1 MNKGILSMENVI
13 EIKNVSK
20 SFKSYKVLNDI
31 NISIEKGSVCGFVG
45 LNGSGKTLLMK
56 VIAGF
61 LKPDCGT
68 VLVQGKEV
76 GKVVDFPED
85 IGVII
90 ETPSFMPYLS
100 GYKNLYDLYSIKGIP
115 DKEKIRKTMQLVGL
129 DPHDKKFVFKYSLG
143 MRQRLGI
150 AQAIMEEQSLLILD
164 EPMNGLDKKGV
175 EQMRT
180 LFLRLKEA
188 GKTIVIASHNQ
199 ADIDY
204 LCDKVYELDNGNII
218 DVRSF

>member
-1 MNKGILSMENVI
+1 MENVI
-13 EIKNVSK
+13 ETKNMSK
-20 SFKSYKVLNDI
+20 SFKRNKVLNDI

-76 GKVVDFPED
+76 GKEVDFPED

-90 ETPSFMPYLS
+90 ETPSFMPYIS

-129 DPHDKKFVFKYSLG
+129 DPDDKKFVFKYSLG

-175 EQMRT
+175 EEMRT

-188 GKTIVIASHNQ
+188 GRTIVIASHNQ

>member
-1 MNKGILSMENVI
+1 MENVV
-13 EIKNVSK
+13 EIKNMNK
-20 SFKSYKVLNDI
+20 SFKGNKVLNDI

-68 VLVQGKEV
+68 VLVQGKEI
-76 GKVVDFPED
+76 GKEVDFPED

-90 ETPSFMPYLS
+90 ETPSFMPYIS
-100 GYKNLYDLYSIKGIP
+100 GYKNLYNLYSIKGVP
-115 DKEKIRKTMQLVGL
+115 DKVKIRETMQLVGL
-129 DPHDKKFVFKYSLG
+129 NPDDKKWVSKYSLG

-150 AQAIMEEQSLLILD
+150 AQAIMEEQSLLVLD

-175 EQMRT
+175 EEMRT
-180 LFLRLKEA
+180 LFVRLKEA
-188 GKTIVIASHNQ
+188 GRTIVIASHNQ

-204 LCDKVYELDNGNII
+204 LCDKVYELDNGNVI
-218 DVRSF
+218 DVRCLKDFE

>member
-1 MNKGILSMENVI
+1 MENVI
-13 EIKNVSK
+13 EIKNMSK
-20 SFKSYKVLNDI
+20 SFKRNKVLNDI

-76 GKVVDFPED
+76 GKEVDFPED

-90 ETPSFMPYLS
+90 ETPSFMPYIS

-129 DPHDKKFVFKYSLG
+129 DPDDKKFVFKYSLG
-143 MRQRLGI
+143 MSKSINFSCRFI
-150 AQAIMEEQSLLILD
+150 
-164 EPMNGLDKKGV
+164 
-175 EQMRT
+175 
-180 LFLRLKEA
+180 
-188 GKTIVIASHNQ
+188 
-199 ADIDY
+199 DI
-204 LCDKVYELDNGNII
+204 
-218 DVRSF
+218 R

>member
-1 MNKGILSMENVI
+1 MENVI
-13 EIKNVSK
+13 EIKNMSK
-20 SFKSYKVLNDI
+20 SFKGNKVLNDI

-61 LKPDCGT
+61 LKPDSGT
-68 VLVQGKEV
+68 VLVQGREV
-76 GKVVDFPED
+76 GKEVDFPED

-90 ETPSFMPYLS
+90 ETPSFMPYIS
-100 GYKNLYDLYSIKGIP
+100 GYKNLYDLYSIKGTP

-129 DPHDKKFVFKYSLG
+129 DPDDKKFVFKYSLG

-150 AQAIMEEQSLLILD
+150 VQAIMEEQSLLILD

-175 EQMRT
+175 EEMRT

-188 GKTIVIASHNQ
+188 GRTIVIASHNQ

-204 LCDKVYELDNGNII
+204 LCNKVYELDNGNII

>member
-1 MNKGILSMENVI
+1 MENVI
-13 EIKNVSK
+13 EIKNMSK
-20 SFKSYKVLNDI
+20 SFKRNKVLNDI
-31 NISIEKGSVCGFVG
+31 NISVEKGSVCGFVG

-76 GKVVDFPED
+76 GKEVDFPED

-90 ETPSFMPYLS
+90 ETPSFMPYIS

-129 DPHDKKFVFKYSLG
+129 DPDDKKFVFKYSLG

-175 EQMRT
+175 EEMRT

>member
-1 MNKGILSMENVI
+1 MENVI
-13 EIKNVSK
+13 EIKNMSK
-20 SFKSYKVLNDI
+20 SFKRNKVLNDI

-76 GKVVDFPED
+76 GKEVDFPED

-90 ETPSFMPYLS
+90 ETPSFMPYIS

-129 DPHDKKFVFKYSLG
+129 DPDDKKFVFKYSLG

-175 EQMRT
+175 EEMRT

-188 GKTIVIASHNQ
+188 GRTIVIASHNQ

>member
-1 MNKGILSMENVI
+1 MENVI
-13 EIKNVSK
+13 EIKNMSK
-20 SFKSYKVLNDI
+20 SFKRNKVLNDI

-76 GKVVDFPED
+76 GKEVDFPED

-90 ETPSFMPYLS
+90 ETPSFMPYIS

-115 DKEKIRKTMQLVGL
+115 DKEKIRQTMQLVGL
-129 DPHDKKFVFKYSLG
+129 NPDDKKFVFKYSLG

-164 EPMNGLDKKGV
+164 EPMNGIDKKGV
-175 EQMRT
+175 EEMRT

-188 GKTIVIASHNQ
+188 GRTIVIASHNQ

-204 LCDKVYELDNGNII
+204 LCDKVYELDNGKII

>member
-1 MNKGILSMENVI
+1 MENVI
-13 EIKNVSK
+13 EIKNMSK
-20 SFKSYKVLNDI
+20 SFKGNKVLNDI

-76 GKVVDFPED
+76 GKEVDFPED

-90 ETPSFMPYLS
+90 ETPSFMPYIS

-129 DPHDKKFVFKYSLG
+129 DPDDKKFVSKYSLG

-175 EQMRT
+175 EEMRS

-188 GKTIVIASHNQ
+188 GKTIVIASHIQ

-218 DVRSF
+218 DIRSF

>member
-1 MNKGILSMENVI
+1 MENVI
-13 EIKNVSK
+13 EIKNMSK
-20 SFKSYKVLNDI
+20 SFKGNKVLNDI
-31 NISIEKGSVCGFVG
+31 NISVEKGSVCGFVG

-76 GKVVDFPED
+76 GKEVDFPED

-90 ETPSFMPYLS
+90 ETPSFMPYIS

-129 DPHDKKFVFKYSLG
+129 DPDDKKFVFKYSLG

-175 EQMRT
+175 EEMRT

>member
-1 MNKGILSMENVI
+1 MENVI
-13 EIKNVSK
+13 EIKNMSK
-20 SFKSYKVLNDI
+20 FFKGNKVLNDI

-76 GKVVDFPED
+76 GKEVDFPED
-85 IGVII
+85 MGVII
-90 ETPSFMPYLS
+90 ETPSFMPYIS

-129 DPHDKKFVFKYSLG
+129 NPDDKKLVSKYSLG

-175 EQMRT
+175 EEMRS

-188 GKTIVIASHNQ
+188 GKTIVIASHIQ

-218 DVRSF
+218 DIRSF

>member
-1 MNKGILSMENVI
+1 MENVI
-13 EIKNVSK
+13 EIKNMSK
-20 SFKSYKVLNDI
+20 FFKGNKVLNDI

-76 GKVVDFPED
+76 GKEVDFPED

-90 ETPSFMPYLS
+90 ETPSFMPYIS

-129 DPHDKKFVFKYSLG
+129 NPDDKKLVSKYSLG

-175 EQMRT
+175 EEMRS

-188 GKTIVIASHNQ
+188 GKTIVIASHIQ

-218 DVRSF
+218 DIRSF

>member
-1 MNKGILSMENVI
+1 MSKGINMENVI
-13 EIKNVSK
+13 EIKNMSK
-20 SFKSYKVLNDI
+20 SFKGNKVLNDI

-45 LNGSGKTLLMK
+45 LNGSVKTLLMK

-76 GKVVDFPED
+76 GKEVDFPED

-90 ETPSFMPYLS
+90 ETPSFMPYIS

-129 DPHDKKFVFKYSLG
+129 DPDDKKFVSKYSLG

-175 EQMRT
+175 EEMRT

-218 DVRSF
+218 DIRSF

>member
-1 MNKGILSMENVI
+1 MENVI
-13 EIKNVSK
+13 EIKNMSK
-20 SFKSYKVLNDI
+20 SFKGNKVLNDI

-76 GKVVDFPED
+76 GKEVDFPED

-90 ETPSFMPYLS
+90 ETPSFMPYIS

-115 DKEKIRKTMQLVGL
+115 GKEKIRKTMQLVGL
-129 DPHDKKFVFKYSLG
+129 NPDDKKLVSKYSLG

-175 EQMRT
+175 EEMRS

-188 GKTIVIASHNQ
+188 GKTIVIASHIQ

-218 DVRSF
+218 DIRSF

>member
-1 MNKGILSMENVI
+1 MENVI
-13 EIKNVSK
+13 EIKNMSK
-20 SFKSYKVLNDI
+20 SFKSHKVLNDI

-76 GKVVDFPED
+76 GKEVDFPED

-90 ETPSFMPYLS
+90 ETPSFMPYIS

-129 DPHDKKFVFKYSLG
+129 DPDDKKFVYKYSLG

-175 EQMRT
+175 EEMRT

-188 GKTIVIASHNQ
+188 GRTIVIASHNQ

-218 DVRSF
+218 DVRSL

>member
-1 MNKGILSMENVI
+1 MENVV
-13 EIKNVSK
+13 EIKNMNK
-20 SFKSYKVLNDI
+20 SFKGNKVLNDI

-68 VLVQGKEV
+68 VLVQGKEI
-76 GKVVDFPED
+76 GKEVDFPED

-90 ETPSFMPYLS
+90 ETPSFMPYIS
-100 GYKNLYDLYSIKGIP
+100 GYKNLYNLYSIKGIP
-115 DKEKIRKTMQLVGL
+115 DKVKIQETMQLVGL
-129 DPHDKKFVFKYSLG
+129 NPDDKKWVSKYSLG
-143 MRQRLGI
+143 MRQRSGI
-150 AQAIMEEQSLLILD
+150 AQAIMEEQSLLVLD

-175 EQMRT
+175 EEMRA
-180 LFLRLKEA
+180 LFVRLKEA
-188 GKTIVIASHNQ
+188 GRTIVIASHNQ

-218 DVRSF
+218 DVRCSKDFE

>member
-1 MNKGILSMENVI
+1 M
-13 EIKNVSK
+13 
-20 SFKSYKVLNDI
+20 
-31 NISIEKGSVCGFVG
+31 
-45 LNGSGKTLLMK
+45 
-56 VIAGF
+56 
-61 LKPDCGT
+61 
-68 VLVQGKEV
+68 VQGKEV
-76 GKVVDFPED
+76 GKEVDFPED

-90 ETPSFMPYLS
+90 ETPSFMPYIS

-115 DKEKIRKTMQLVGL
+115 DKEKIRQTMQLVGL
-129 DPHDKKFVFKYSLG
+129 NPDDKKFVFKYSLG

-175 EQMRT
+175 EEMRT

-188 GKTIVIASHNQ
+188 GRTIVIASHNQ

-204 LCDKVYELDNGNII
+204 LCDKVYELDNGKII

>member
-1 MNKGILSMENVI
+1 MENVI
-13 EIKNVSK
+13 EIKNMSK
-20 SFKSYKVLNDI
+20 SFKGNKVLNDI

-76 GKVVDFPED
+76 GKEVDFPED

-90 ETPSFMPYLS
+90 ETPSFMPYIS

-129 DPHDKKFVFKYSLG
+129 DPDDKKFVSKYSLG

-175 EQMRT
+175 EEMRT

-218 DVRSF
+218 DIRSF

>member
-1 MNKGILSMENVI
+1 MENVI

-20 SFKSYKVLNDI
+20 SFKSHKVLNDI

-61 LKPDCGT
+61 LKPDRGT

-76 GKVVDFPED
+76 GKEVDFPED

-90 ETPSFMPYLS
+90 ETPSFMPYIS

-115 DKEKIRKTMQLVGL
+115 DKEKIRQTMQLVGL
-129 DPHDKKFVFKYSLG
+129 NPDDKKFVFKYSLG

-175 EQMRT
+175 EEMRT

-188 GKTIVIASHNQ
+188 GRTIVIASHNQ

>member
-1 MNKGILSMENVI
+1 MENVI
-13 EIKNVSK
+13 EIKNMSK
-20 SFKSYKVLNDI
+20 SFKGNKVLNDI

-76 GKVVDFPED
+76 GKEVDFPED

-90 ETPSFMPYLS
+90 ETPSFMPYIS
-100 GYKNLYDLYSIKGIP
+100 GYKNLYDLYSIKGLP

-129 DPHDKKFVFKYSLG
+129 DPDDKKFVSKYSLG

-175 EQMRT
+175 EEMRT

-218 DVRSF
+218 DIRSF

>member
-1 MNKGILSMENVI
+1 MENVI
-13 EIKNVSK
+13 EIKNMGK
-20 SFKSYKVLNDI
+20 SFKGNKVLNDI

-76 GKVVDFPED
+76 GKEVDFPED

-90 ETPSFMPYLS
+90 ETPSFMPYIS

-129 DPHDKKFVFKYSLG
+129 DPDDKKFVFKYSLG

-175 EQMRT
+175 EEMRN

-188 GKTIVIASHNQ
+188 GRTIVIASHNQ

>member
-1 MNKGILSMENVI
+1 MENVI
-13 EIKNVSK
+13 EIKNMSK
-20 SFKSYKVLNDI
+20 SFKGNKVLNDI

-61 LKPDCGT
+61 LKPDSGT
-68 VLVQGKEV
+68 VLVQGREV
-76 GKVVDFPED
+76 GKEVDFPED

-90 ETPSFMPYLS
+90 ETPSFMPYIS
-100 GYKNLYDLYSIKGIP
+100 GYKNLYDLYSIKGTP

-129 DPHDKKFVFKYSLG
+129 DPDDKKFVFKYSLG

-175 EQMRT
+175 EEMRT
-180 LFLRLKEA
+180 LFLQLKEA
-188 GKTIVIASHNQ
+188 GRTIVIASHNQ

>member
-1 MNKGILSMENVI
+1 MENVI
-13 EIKNVSK
+13 EIKNMSK
-20 SFKSYKVLNDI
+20 SFKRNKVLNDI
-31 NISIEKGSVCGFVG
+31 SISIEKGSVCGFVG

-76 GKVVDFPED
+76 GKEVDFPED

-90 ETPSFMPYLS
+90 ETPSFMPYIS

-115 DKEKIRKTMQLVGL
+115 DKEKIRQTMQLVGL
-129 DPHDKKFVFKYSLG
+129 NPDDKKFVFKYSLG

-175 EQMRT
+175 EEMRT

-188 GKTIVIASHNQ
+188 GRTIVIASHNQ

-204 LCDKVYELDNGNII
+204 LCDKVYELDNGKII

>member
-1 MNKGILSMENVI
+1 MENVI
-13 EIKNVSK
+13 EIKNMSK
-20 SFKSYKVLNDI
+20 SFKGNKVLNDI

-61 LKPDCGT
+61 LKPDSGT
-68 VLVQGKEV
+68 VLVQGREV
-76 GKVVDFPED
+76 GKEVDFPED

-90 ETPSFMPYLS
+90 ETPSFMPYIS
-100 GYKNLYDLYSIKGIP
+100 GYKNLYDLYSIKGTP

-129 DPHDKKFVFKYSLG
+129 DPDDKKFVFKYSLG

-175 EQMRT
+175 EEMRT

-188 GKTIVIASHNQ
+188 GRTIVIASHNQ

-204 LCDKVYELDNGNII
+204 LCNKVYELDNGNII

>member
-1 MNKGILSMENVI
+1 MENVI
-13 EIKNVSK
+13 EIKNMSK
-20 SFKSYKVLNDI
+20 SFKSHKVLNDI

-76 GKVVDFPED
+76 GKEVDFPED

-90 ETPSFMPYLS
+90 ETPSFMPYIS

-129 DPHDKKFVFKYSLG
+129 DPDNKKFVFKYSLG

-175 EQMRT
+175 EEMRT

-188 GKTIVIASHNQ
+188 GRTIVIASHNQ

-218 DVRSF
+218 DVRSL

>member
-1 MNKGILSMENVI
+1 MENVI
-13 EIKNVSK
+13 EIKNMSK
-20 SFKSYKVLNDI
+20 SFKRNKVLNDI

-76 GKVVDFPED
+76 GKEVDFPED

-90 ETPSFMPYLS
+90 ETPSFMPYIS

-129 DPHDKKFVFKYSLG
+129 DPDDKKFVFKFSLG

-175 EQMRT
+175 EEMRT

-188 GKTIVIASHNQ
+188 GRTIVIASHNQ

>member
-1 MNKGILSMENVI
+1 MENVI
-13 EIKNVSK
+13 EIKNMSK
-20 SFKSYKVLNDI
+20 SFKRNKVLNDI

-76 GKVVDFPED
+76 GKEVDFPED

-90 ETPSFMPYLS
+90 ETPSFMPYIS

-115 DKEKIRKTMQLVGL
+115 DKEKIRQTMQLVGL
-129 DPHDKKFVFKYSLG
+129 NPDDKKFVFKYSLG

-175 EQMRT
+175 EEMRT

-188 GKTIVIASHNQ
+188 GRTIVSASHNQ

-204 LCDKVYELDNGNII
+204 LCDKVYELDNGKII

>member
-1 MNKGILSMENVI
+1 MENVI
-13 EIKNVSK
+13 EIKNMSK
-20 SFKSYKVLNDI
+20 SFKSHKVLNDI

-76 GKVVDFPED
+76 GKEVDFPDD

-90 ETPSFMPYLS
+90 ETPSFMPYIS

-129 DPHDKKFVFKYSLG
+129 DPDDKKFVYKYSLG

-175 EQMRT
+175 EEMRT

-188 GKTIVIASHNQ
+188 GRTIVIASHNQ

-218 DVRSF
+218 DVRSL

>member
-1 MNKGILSMENVI
+1 MEYVI
-13 EIKNVSK
+13 EIKNMSK
-20 SFKSYKVLNDI
+20 SFKRNKVLNDI

-76 GKVVDFPED
+76 GKEVDFPED

-90 ETPSFMPYLS
+90 ETPSFMPYIS

-129 DPHDKKFVFKYSLG
+129 DPDDKKFVFKYSLG

-175 EQMRT
+175 EEMRT

-188 GKTIVIASHNQ
+188 GRTIVIASHNQ

>member
-1 MNKGILSMENVI
+1 MENVI

-20 SFKSYKVLNDI
+20 SFKSHKVLNDI

-61 LKPDCGT
+61 LKPDRGT

-76 GKVVDFPED
+76 GKEVDFPED

-90 ETPSFMPYLS
+90 ETPSFMPYIS

-115 DKEKIRKTMQLVGL
+115 DKEKIRQTMQLVGL
-129 DPHDKKFVFKYSLG
+129 DPDDKKFVFKFSLG

-175 EQMRT
+175 EEMRT

-188 GKTIVIASHNQ
+188 GRTIVIASHNQ

-218 DVRSF
+218 DVRSFM

>member
-1 MNKGILSMENVI
+1 M
-13 EIKNVSK
+13 SK
-20 SFKSYKVLNDI
+20 SFKSHKVLNDI

-61 LKPDCGT
+61 LKPDRGT

-76 GKVVDFPED
+76 GKEVDFPED

-90 ETPSFMPYLS
+90 ETPSFMPYIS

-115 DKEKIRKTMQLVGL
+115 DKEKIRQTMQLVGL
-129 DPHDKKFVFKYSLG
+129 DPDDKKFVFKYSLG

-175 EQMRT
+175 EEMRT

-188 GKTIVIASHNQ
+188 GRTIVIASHNQ

>member
-1 MNKGILSMENVI
+1 MENVI
-13 EIKNVSK
+13 EIKNMSK
-20 SFKSYKVLNDI
+20 SFKGNKVLNDI

-76 GKVVDFPED
+76 GKEVDFPED

-90 ETPSFMPYLS
+90 ETPSFMPYIS

-129 DPHDKKFVFKYSLG
+129 NPDDKKLVSKYSLG

-175 EQMRT
+175 EEMRS

-188 GKTIVIASHNQ
+188 GKTIVIASHIQ

-218 DVRSF
+218 DIRSF

>member
-1 MNKGILSMENVI
+1 MENVI

-20 SFKSYKVLNDI
+20 SFKSHKVLNDI

-61 LKPDCGT
+61 LKPDRGT

-76 GKVVDFPED
+76 GKEVDFPED

-90 ETPSFMPYLS
+90 ETPSFMPYIS

-115 DKEKIRKTMQLVGL
+115 DKEKIRQTMQLVGL
-129 DPHDKKFVFKYSLG
+129 DPDDKKFVFKYSLG

-175 EQMRT
+175 EEMRT

-188 GKTIVIASHNQ
+188 GRTIVIASHNQ

>member
-1 MNKGILSMENVI
+1 MENVI
-13 EIKNVSK
+13 EIKNMSK
-20 SFKSYKVLNDI
+20 SFKRNKVLNDI
-31 NISIEKGSVCGFVG
+31 NISIEKGSVYGFVG

-76 GKVVDFPED
+76 GKEVDFPED

-90 ETPSFMPYLS
+90 ETPSFMPYIS

-115 DKEKIRKTMQLVGL
+115 DKEKIRQTMQLVGL
-129 DPHDKKFVFKYSLG
+129 NPDDKKFVFKYSLG

-175 EQMRT
+175 EEMRT

-188 GKTIVIASHNQ
+188 GRTIVIASHNQ

-204 LCDKVYELDNGNII
+204 LCDKVYELDNGKII

>member
-1 MNKGILSMENVI
+1 MENVI
-13 EIKNVSK
+13 EIKNMSK
-20 SFKSYKVLNDI
+20 FFKGNKVLNDI

-76 GKVVDFPED
+76 GKEVDFPED

-90 ETPSFMPYLS
+90 ETPSFMPYIS

-129 DPHDKKFVFKYSLG
+129 NPDDKKLVSKYSLG

-164 EPMNGLDKKGV
+164 EPMNGLDNKGV
-175 EQMRT
+175 EEMRS

-188 GKTIVIASHNQ
+188 GKTIVIASHIQ

-218 DVRSF
+218 DIRSF

>member
-1 MNKGILSMENVI
+1 MENVI
-13 EIKNVSK
+13 EIKNLCK
-20 SFKSYKVLNDI
+20 SFKRNKVLNDI

-76 GKVVDFPED
+76 GKEVDFPED

-90 ETPSFMPYLS
+90 ETPSFMPYIS

-129 DPHDKKFVFKYSLG
+129 DPDDKKFVFKYSLG

-175 EQMRT
+175 EEMRT

-188 GKTIVIASHNQ
+188 GRTIVIASHNQ

>member
-1 MNKGILSMENVI
+1 MENVI
-13 EIKNVSK
+13 EIKNMSK
-20 SFKSYKVLNDI
+20 SFKGNKVLNDI

-76 GKVVDFPED
+76 GKEVDFPED

-90 ETPSFMPYLS
+90 ETPSFMPYIS

-115 DKEKIRKTMQLVGL
+115 DKEKIQKTMQLVGL
-129 DPHDKKFVFKYSLG
+129 NPDDKKLVSKYSLG

-175 EQMRT
+175 EEMRS

-188 GKTIVIASHNQ
+188 GKTIVIASHIQ

-218 DVRSF
+218 DIRSF

>member
-1 MNKGILSMENVI
+1 MENVI

>member
-1 MNKGILSMENVI
+1 MENVI

-20 SFKSYKVLNDI
+20 SFKSHKVLNDI

-76 GKVVDFPED
+76 GKEVDFPED

-90 ETPSFMPYLS
+90 ETPSFMPYIS

-115 DKEKIRKTMQLVGL
+115 DKEKIRQTMQLVGL
-129 DPHDKKFVFKYSLG
+129 DPDDKKFVFKYSLG

-175 EQMRT
+175 EEMRT

-188 GKTIVIASHNQ
+188 GRTIVIASHNQ